1 MAAVLGTDDSEA
13 KAGAGDSEEPSVRT
27 QEDDGTLDWD
37 DGCEH
42 GEKWLELWYVFFLL
56 FLFVAKLCLTL

>member
-13 KAGAGDSEEPSVRT
+13 KAGAGDSKEPSVRT
-27 QEDDGTLDWD
+27 QEDDGALGWD
-37 DGCEH
+37 DSHEH

-56 FLFVAKLCLTL
+56 FY

>member
-13 KAGAGDSEEPSVRT
+13 KAGAGNSEEPSVRT
-27 QEDDGTLDWD
+27 QEDDGALGWD
-37 DGCEH
+37 DGHEH

-56 FLFVAKLCLTL
+56 FY